1 MIWDLKYDKGE
12 YTTEEL
18 IEVVKGLNKDE
29 DGEIVIKNNQVY
41 WRRDFPEF
49 KKRYLQDY
57 PGYKELSDYKKEVL
71 LENQNIN
78 IQIDDINLEDNEEI
92 IESSSFTSKRNYESL
107 NSNES
112 ENSNK
117 RRK

>member
-57 PGYKELSDYKKEVL
+57 PRCRELSDYKKEVL
-71 LENQNIN
+71 LEN
-78 IQIDDINLEDNEEI
+78 
-92 IESSSFTSKRNYESL
+92 
-107 NSNES
+107 
-112 ENSNK
+112 
-117 RRK
+117 